1 MTESTPINTR
11 EDFEQNMKKW
21 AILDNKIR
29 ELSEQLKQM
38 RGQKEETGSVLCQ
51 FMKSKGIDKKKIE
64 IGDSVISIYEK
75 NDYSS
80 LTYGFLEKCL
90 GEIIPEKDNV
100 EYIIQYVKGKREVKK
115 SNDLR
120 RVFKNNGKNTSGY
133 ETD

>member
-1 MTESTPINTR
+1 MTESNPINTR
-11 EDFEQNMKKW
+11 EDFEQSMKKW
-21 AILDNKIR
+21 AMLDNKIR
-29 ELSEQLKQM
+29 EFSEQLREL
-38 RGQKEETGSVLCQ
+38 RGQKEETGSVLCH
-51 FMKSKGIDKKKIE
+51 FMKSKGLDKKKIE

-120 RVFKNNGKNTSGY
+120 RVFKNTAKNTSGY

>member
-21 AILDNKIR
+21 AMLDNKIR
-29 ELSEQLKQM
+29 ELSEQLKEM

-120 RVFKNNGKNTSGY
+120 RVFKNTGKNTSGY

>member
-1 MTESTPINTR
+1 MTEPINTR

-120 RVFKNNGKNTSGY
+120 RVFKNIGKNTGGY

>member
-1 MTESTPINTR
+1 
-11 EDFEQNMKKW
+11 
-21 AILDNKIR
+21 
-29 ELSEQLKQM
+29 
-38 RGQKEETGSVLCQ
+38 
-51 FMKSKGIDKKKIE
+51 MKSKGIDKKKIE

-120 RVFKNNGKNTSGY
+120 RVFKNTGKNTSGY

>member
-29 ELSEQLKQM
+29 ELSEQLKEM

-120 RVFKNNGKNTSGY
+120 RVFKNTGKNTSGY